1 MIIMHEES
9 NSTHQFCS
17 WKDVPPKHIYKVDQE
32 LWDGEL
38 SLSACPGVVSRPPR
52 TKKTANPRGMPVVAW
67 QQVKLNQ
74 QLNNYEV
81 ILGLQP
87 REKAALLK
95 VKTI

>member
-1 MIIMHEES
+1 M
-9 NSTHQFCS
+9 
-17 WKDVPPKHIYKVDQE
+17 
-32 LWDGEL
+32 GRL
-38 SLSACPGVVSRPPR
+38 SHSACPGVVSRPPR
-52 TKKTANPRGMPVVAW
+52 TNKTANPRDMPVVPW

-95 VKTI
+95 ASKQYKFSSKNLHENIV